1 MQDRDDQRDMTIKSS
16 SASSMAPLGM
26 RFPLDFDLSLGQ
38 MTQEEAE
45 QNSSSSMKGYSQK
58 NYHIGDGTLY
68 SVMIPHQTKQ
78 VARTYRGSTPGRGRG
93 RGRGRG
99 QATSGGG
106 GARGRRQLK
115 FHHQA
120 LPPEYLDHYVQ
131 RMNQE
136 AASLLAQEVTAQAA
150 REASPADPEPV
161 AAAALPHLTPDVLS
175 AACQAGRRHGTS
187 TVRPETLSKVASV
200 IAANSKY
207 RQILPRP
214 VPSRGARARG
224 RGRGRGRGSRAIPGF
239 IQEVHGSMNKG
250 QEKILV
256 EKSSYDGGSLFPT
269 SVSAHLVKAIPGP
282 SAMLAAAAAAGCAPP
297 SGSPA
302 EAAAALSRLQSLGSP
317 PEGRHRSRK
326 PRKAD
331 ICHMVDGGGAEGPP
345 SSPETSD
352 TPPISMLHTLLSAKP
367 EPGDGADEFYSRLH
381 EYLPM
386 YQRLLASGV
395 GGGGSARHDPDQ
407 QDEPLNLCIRDLS
420 LSDRPPVKAE
430 PGADESPPDSP
441 EEAGW
446 GSDYVFWPEAGVMVH
461 PLMLEH
467 HWRQRSRSAAAPD
480 SPPDTASVTDGGS
493 RRKKRSP
500 VHMPPGDAA
509 SAASAAA
516 GSAGSADFDSSSDV
530 SICKFKF
537 KGGANPSLQEKK
549 KLSLNSDGQFRFFQ
563 NERTPPTVP
572 AEASGAGT
580 SGDRAAPSPDRKRKR
595 PGPLDP
601 HRQLEKKFREQG
613 FLIQTAQT
621 ESAEGATYCK
631 FRQLKKFTRY
641 LFRSW
646 RDYLPEQSGEG
657 EGEGEPQGEPA
668 DGGSPPLADVEL

>member
-1 MQDRDDQRDMTIKSS
+1 MQDRDDHRDMTIKSS
-16 SASSMAPLGM
+16 GSESMAPLGM
-26 RFPLDFDLSLGQ
+26 RFPLDFDLSMGQ
-38 MTQEEAE
+38 MAQEEAD

-99 QATSGGG
+99 PTAAAG

-150 REASPADPEPV
+150 REASPPQPPPERP
-161 AAAALPHLTPDVLS
+161 AATAALPHLTPDVLS

-214 VPSRGARARG
+214 APNRGTRTRG

-282 SAMLAAAAAAGCAPP
+282 SAALAAAAAAGCEPP
-297 SGSPA
+297 AGGA
-302 EAAAALSRLQSLGSP
+302 EAAAAAAAALSRLQGGLESP
-317 PEGRHRSRK
+317 LEGRHRSRK

-331 ICHMVDGGGAEGPP
+331 ICHMVDGGGSERSP
-345 SSPETSD
+345 SSPETPD
-352 TPPISMLHTLLSAKP
+352 TPPMSMLQTLLSAKP
-367 EPGDGADEFYSRLH
+367 EPGDGAEEFYSRLH

-386 YQRLLASGV
+386 YQRLLAGAGAHSDSGE
-395 GGGGSARHDPDQ
+395 Q
-407 QDEPLNLCIRDLS
+407 EEPLNLCIRDLS
-420 LSDRPPVKAE
+420 LSDGPSVKSE
-430 PGADESPPDSP
+430 PSADESPPDSP
-441 EEAGW
+441 SEAAW

-467 HWRQRSRSAAAPD
+467 HWRQRAKGDAATWAGDAPD
-480 SPPDTASVTDGGS
+480 SPTDAGGAADGGS

-500 VHMPPGDAA
+500 AHVLSGDSA
-509 SAASAAA
+509 SAGA
-516 GSAGSADFDSSSDV
+516 GGFGSTSDV

-563 NERTPPTVP
+563 NERTPPTALGEQSV
-572 AEASGAGT
+572 AST
-580 SGDRAAPSPDRKRKR
+580 SSERAAPSPDRKRKR
-595 PGPLDP
+595 AGPLEQ

-646 RDYLPEQSGEG
+646 RDYLPEEG
-657 EGEGEPQGEPA
+657 EEGDTAAPSETAGSE
-668 DGGSPPLADVEL
+668 SPPLAEVKL